1 MQSYRC
7 HQAIQTLGEF
17 FGFVKE
23 TIRVAG
29 IEQHRAKLW
38 MLQQCKHRR
47 EVDAAPASAGDG
59 EVLGGSAIACVKD
72 VDFHKI
78 NYVIAPIAGGCEERS
93 CSSRRHVHRSADAVR

>member
-78 NYVIAPIAGGCEERS
+78 IATESQRLRDFLRASVTLWPFPSTIR
-93 CSSRRHVHRSADAVR
+93 